1 MNNTHLKCTCHG
13 SLAEQSNLK
22 NDGRLKKVK
31 SENSLVYEINTYLE
45 HFLKYIETIIKS

>member
-22 NDGRLKKVK
+22 HDKLTKVK
-31 SENSLVYEINTYLE
+31 SENSLALEINSYL
-45 HFLKYIETIIKS
+45 